1 MNLNTRNPE
10 SASPPR
16 LLPVASSGLRHEGVV
31 AMADCV
37 LALIKIE
44 AMADC
49 VLDCGRVVNRRERR
63 AGWDGRRDY
72 VRATWYAVRHIERY
86 GAWLAYRLDR
96 AIVYGARA

>member
-31 AMADCV
+31 
-37 LALIKIE
+37 